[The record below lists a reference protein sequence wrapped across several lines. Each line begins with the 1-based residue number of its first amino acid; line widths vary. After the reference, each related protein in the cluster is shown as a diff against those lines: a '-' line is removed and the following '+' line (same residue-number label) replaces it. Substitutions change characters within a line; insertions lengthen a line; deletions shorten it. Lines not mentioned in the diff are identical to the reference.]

1 MQIMDNKLV
10 RRAQKDI
17 IEPLLRDDLGAAVDN
32 IPSLLDKLYANIPEK
47 KRHIQE
53 LPWGT
58 T

>member
-1 MQIMDNKLV
+1 MDNKLV